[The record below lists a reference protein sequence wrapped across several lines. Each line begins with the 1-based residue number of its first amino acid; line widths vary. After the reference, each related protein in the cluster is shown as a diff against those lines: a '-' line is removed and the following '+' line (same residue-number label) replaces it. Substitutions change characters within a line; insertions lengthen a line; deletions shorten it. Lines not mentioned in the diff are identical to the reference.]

1 MGESEGG
8 RTAVITGGQGD
19 LAAPLRGE
27 LAEGGFRVLAPGRAE
42 LDVRSRE
49 SVTAFFSRVEKLE
62 LLVLNAAI
70 VRDQSAQHMEAST
83 FAEVVETNLTGA
95 MRCARAALPLLLRDV
110 SAGQGMGHVV
120 LLGSFSG
127 LGGAVGQTNYAAAKA
142 GLIGLTQSLAAEW
155 GASGLRVNCVLPG
168 FMETKMTAPLSEA
181 VRERARARHVLGRFN
196 EPGRAA
202 KFIRFLHEE
211 MLHTSGQVFNVDSRI
226 HRWA

>member
-1 MGESEGG
+1 MGESERG

-19 LAAPLRGE
+19 LAAALRGE
-27 LAEGGFRVLAPGRAE
+27 LAESSFHVLAPGRAE
-42 LDVRSRE
+42 MDVRSPE
-49 SVTAFFSRVEKLE
+49 SVAAFFNRVEKLE

-70 VRDQSAQHMEAST
+70 VRDQSALHMEAET

-95 MRCARAALPLLLRDV
+95 MRCARAALPLLLRDGG
-110 SAGQGMGHVV
+110 AAPGMGHVV
-120 LLGSFSG
+120 FLGSFSG

-155 GASGLRVNCVLPG
+155 GEQGLRVNCVLPG
-168 FMETKMTAPLSEA
+168 FMETKMTALLSEA

-196 EPGRAA
+196 EPLRAA

-211 MLHTSGQVFNVDSRI
+211 MLHTSGQVFNLDSRI